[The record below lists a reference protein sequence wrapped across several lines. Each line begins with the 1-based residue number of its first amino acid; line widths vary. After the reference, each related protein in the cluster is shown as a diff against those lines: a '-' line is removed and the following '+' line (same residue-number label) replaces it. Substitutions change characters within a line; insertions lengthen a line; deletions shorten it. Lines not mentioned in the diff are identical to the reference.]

1 MKHCFESS
9 QAPSTVENDLLN
21 IDQGTQLAHVT
32 TKLGSNDVIPNQI
45 QTIGV
50 VLTAFASKD
59 QTKLGRSSA
68 LGLKDVKRV
77 QSAAK
82 HKIATKLKI
91 LPWQS
96 QVVTKI

>member
-1 MKHCFESS
+1 MIFSILTKV
-9 QAPSTVENDLLN
+9 PSWL
-21 IDQGTQLAHVT
+21 T

-45 QTIGV
+45 QTIGII
-50 VLTAFASKD
+50 LTAFASKD